1 METLKR
7 LPEQQEN
14 TGGTQ
19 NEVHYV
25 LDGSKGEDRTHISV
39 DNAPE
44 ILSLM
49 NKWALNI
56 VKHNKG
62 KDSIKRVFD
71 KIKMNPKR
79 IVTLMTQF

>member
-1 METLKR
+1 MGTLKG

-14 TGGTQ
+14 TGELKMKCIT
-19 NEVHYV
+19 YF
-25 LDGSKGEDRTHISV
+25 SKGEDKTHISV

-56 VKHNKG
+56 VKHNKV
-62 KDSIKRVFD
+62 KDSVKRVFD

-79 IVTLMTQF
+79 IMTLITQF